1 MLGFLNLVLFI
12 LLLISFGLIVMLLL
26 LPSREEMHEKII
38 KEISEAII
46 YCESLLKHKEISL
59 KYIFDCFTILWVLF
73 VLIVKLGFVYVLLSI
88 DEAPPTLSTE
98 NVTVESKKTVVPK
111 VIRKRARK
119 RTRVKS

>member
-12 LLLISFGLIVMLLL
+12 LLLISFCLIVMLLL

-88 DEAPPTLSTE
+88 DEAHPTLSTE
-98 NVTVESKKTVVPK
+98 NDSVESKKTVMPK